1 MAFDSLSVQDI
12 FDFGFWW
19 FVVASSWILLTRDAH
34 ARDDHTARKI
44 GFVQTYSVQIWCK
57 KVQTRGKSKDGKCRI
72 CLPVYTGL

>member
-19 FVVASSWILLTRDAH
+19 FVVASSWILLTRDTH

-57 KVQTRGKSKDGKCRI
+57 KVQTRGKSKDGKYRI
-72 CLPVYTGL
+72 CLPVYMGL